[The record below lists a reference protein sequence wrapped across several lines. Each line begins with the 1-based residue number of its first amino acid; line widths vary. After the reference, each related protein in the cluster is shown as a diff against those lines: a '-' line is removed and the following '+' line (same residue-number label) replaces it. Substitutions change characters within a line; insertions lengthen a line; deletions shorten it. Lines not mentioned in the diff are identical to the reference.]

1 MSDVILGKETEKME
15 KTAFTLIQFGQSVTC
30 WLTHTTEAVAMDAIA
45 SINKLEKLGDAIAIS
60 KTINHSLTH

>member
-15 KTAFTLIQFGQSVTC
+15 KTAFTGILFGQSGTC

-60 KTINHSLTH
+60 KS